1 MATITL
7 QGDTIHTYGD
17 LPAIGSPAPDFHMT
31 KNDLSEIRLS
41 DCLGKCTVLN
51 IFPSL
56 DTPTCANAMK
66 QFNHI
71 AKQHDDILVLCVSAD
86 LPFAQKRF
94 CKEEHLE
101 NVVPVSIFRNSD
113 FGKTYGVLMTD
124 GPLTGLLSRAV
135 IVIDKKGNIV
145 HTEQVRE
152 IAEEPDYQ
160 CVVNCFTSPKPV

>member
-7 QGDTIHTYGD
+7 QGNTVHTYGD
-17 LPAIGSPAPDFHMT
+17 LPIVGSKAPDFEMT

-41 DCLGKCTVLN
+41 DCLGKCTILN

-56 DTPTCANAMK
+56 DTPTCAMAMK
-66 QFNHI
+66 QFNKI
-71 AKQHDDILVLCVSAD
+71 AGQHNDVLVLCISAD

-94 CKEEHLE
+94 CKEEHLK

-113 FGKTYGVLMTD
+113 FGKIYGVLITD
-124 GPLTGLLSRAV
+124 GPLKGLLSRAV
-135 IVIDKKGNIV
+135 VVIDKHGKISY
-145 HTEQVRE
+145 TEQVKE

-160 CVVNCFTSPKPV
+160 CVINCFTSPKPV